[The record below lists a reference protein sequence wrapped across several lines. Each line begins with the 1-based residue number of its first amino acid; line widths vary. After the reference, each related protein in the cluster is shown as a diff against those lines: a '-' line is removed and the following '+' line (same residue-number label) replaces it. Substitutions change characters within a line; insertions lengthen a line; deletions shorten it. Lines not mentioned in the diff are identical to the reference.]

1 MKMYAVGMP
10 VMKLDRQSH
19 FNNKSSRSGNAM
31 AVACEAMEERRSAD
45 PDLDRSKTDDNLYMT
60 ETDMTSGEKLVH
72 YWEEQADAYRV
83 KGKDGKERKL
93 RSDAGIGMA
102 GIVKPEKAFMD
113 SLTAEQQLQFMEDS
127 GEVIK
132 AIYEKRGIVIDA
144 MVIHFDE
151 GNPHIH
157 YFGHDPEY
165 KLGKKL
171 GLPLYDALNRS
182 EYPKAMRA
190 KGWPI
195 RGLEGFQEA
204 VKGMNETEREEY
216 KQKRRKA
223 RRESRGKSSADYKRE
238 KDLKQKEAD
247 LAAREAAL
255 DLREQKLQVL
265 VQAGRAATAEQVSSD
280 VRQEK
285 KQSERALPDIS
296 DVHF

>member
-113 SLTAEQQLQFMEDS
+113 SLTAEQQL
-127 GEVIK
+127 
-132 AIYEKRGIVIDA
+132 
-144 MVIHFDE
+144 
-151 GNPHIH
+151 
-157 YFGHDPEY
+157 
-165 KLGKKL
+165 
-171 GLPLYDALNRS
+171 
-182 EYPKAMRA
+182 
-190 KGWPI
+190 
-195 RGLEGFQEA
+195 
-204 VKGMNETEREEY
+204 
-216 KQKRRKA
+216 
-223 RRESRGKSSADYKRE
+223 
-238 KDLKQKEAD
+238 
-247 LAAREAAL
+247 
-255 DLREQKLQVL
+255 
-265 VQAGRAATAEQVSSD
+265 
-280 VRQEK
+280 
-285 KQSERALPDIS
+285 
-296 DVHF
+296 

>member
-45 PDLDRSKTDDNLYMT
+45 PDLDRSKTGDNLYIA
-60 ETDMTSGEKLVH
+60 ETNITSGEELVR

-102 GIVKPEKAFMD
+102 GIVKPEKAFME
-113 SLTAEQQLQFMEDS
+113 SLSEAQQVQFLQDS

-132 AIYEKRGIVIDA
+132 AIYAKRGIVIDA
-144 MVIHFDE
+144 MVIHRDE

-157 YFGHDPEY
+157 YFGHDPAY

-182 EYPKAMRA
+182 EYPEAMRA

-195 RGLEGFQEA
+195 RGLEGYQEA
-204 VKGMNETEREEY
+204 VKGMNEADKEEY

-255 DLREQKLQVL
+255 DLRERKLQVL

-280 VRQEK
+280 VRQEGK
-285 KQSERALPDIS
+285 RSERALPDIS
-296 DVHF
+296 NIHF